1 MNAQFLK
8 SNGRRLHVKSV
19 DYANSAYNDSLIII
33 IIIIYLSN
41 QQPQHSGVSRSLPR
55 TDEQDPREVRAGL
68 DQKRISLSTT
78 RRSFYLYFVPSF
90 SALV

>member
-1 MNAQFLK
+1 VNAQFLK

-19 DYANSAYNDSLIII
+19 DYANSAYNDGVII

-55 TDEQDPREVRAGL
+55 TDEQDPREAIGL
-68 DQKRISLSTT
+68 G
-78 RRSFYLYFVPSF
+78 
-90 SALV
+90 